1 MADKIPTKA
10 EIQEELEQAETR
22 NADLAE
28 ENQALMNKQ
37 ADMEE
42 RLARMEALIEGQR
55 AEGTYAGPQPKVY
68 HDPYDTT
75 NPHKILHHPEGKKLS
90 WKNPNIR
97 DRQGWKGWEP
107 ITWDSEVGKNIEKYI
122 PSPPAKMVGI
132 EKQDNYVRRG
142 TDSVLAMIDEE
153 IWMARQQKREDKAL
167 RKQLAAN
174 ARANAAIGNGVET
187 FGDGVQSDPRPAG
200 GFKPRQELPV
210 PEGGHR
216 TRLLHP
222 DEE

>member
-1 MADKIPTKA
+1 MTEKNPTKA
-10 EIQEELEQAETR
+10 EIQDELEQAAAR
-22 NADLAE
+22 NEELTE

-37 ADMEE
+37 AYMEE
-42 RLARMEALIEGQR
+42 RLARMEALIDSQQ
-55 AEGTYAGPQPKVY
+55 ANGTYRGPEPKVF
-68 HDPYDTT
+68 HDPFDTT
-75 NPHKILHHPEGKKLS
+75 NPHKILNHPEGKKLG
-90 WKNPNIR
+90 WKNPRIR
-97 DRQGWKGWEP
+97 DEKGWKGWEP
-107 ITWDSEVGKNIEKYI
+107 VTWDSEIGKNIEQYI

-153 IWMARQQKREDKAL
+153 IWMARQQKREHKAL

-174 ARANAAIGNGVET
+174 ARANSAMGRGVET
-187 FGDGVQSDPRPAG
+187 FGDGVKDEPRPTG
-200 GFKPRQELPV
+200 GFKPRTETPV

-216 TRLLHP
+216 TRLFHP